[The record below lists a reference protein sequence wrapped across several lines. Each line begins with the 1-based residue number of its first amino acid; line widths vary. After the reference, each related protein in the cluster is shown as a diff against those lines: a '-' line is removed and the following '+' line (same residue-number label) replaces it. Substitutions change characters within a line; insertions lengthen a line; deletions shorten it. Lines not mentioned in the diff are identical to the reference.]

1 MKILFSFPGQGAQF
15 TNMLHQLPKSEVTQQ
30 VLNLASDVLQED
42 ILNLDSETALKNT
55 RSVQLC
61 ILITGVIYANLLQQ
75 QGVEADYVSGLSIGA
90 FPAAVFSGA
99 LDLSDAIKIVS
110 LRGEL
115 MQHAYPQG
123 YGLTSIQGLLE
134 QQVCLIVEQVN
145 SDQYPV
151 YIANFNDEQQ
161 FVIAGSDQAML
172 KVAQLA
178 KKMGARKV
186 VKLAISVPSH
196 CPLLTKTAHQLA
208 QAMDNISIKI
218 PRISYLSANNARII
232 NQVEKLR
239 DDLAY
244 NMARSVYWH
253 ETMTAAYER
262 GVRIAIEMPP
272 GAVLTGLTKKVMD
285 QGEVIA
291 LNQVGIVHAVQLV
304 KILT

>member
-1 MKILFSFPGQGAQF
+1 MKILFSFPGQGAQY

-30 VLNLASDVLQED
+30 VLNLASDILQED
-42 ILNLDSETALKNT
+42 VLNLDSETALKNT

-253 ETMTAAYER
+253 ETMIAAYER

-291 LNQVGIVHAVQLV
+291 LNQVGIIHAVQLV

>member
-1 MKILFSFPGQGAQF
+1 MKILFSFPGQGAQY

-208 QAMDNISIKI
+208 QAMDNISLKI

-244 NMARSVYWH
+244 NMARSIYWH

-291 LNQVGIVHAVQLV
+291 LNQVGIIHAVQLV

>member
-1 MKILFSFPGQGAQF
+1 MKILFSFPGQGAQY

-30 VLNLASDVLQED
+30 VLNLASDILQED

-291 LNQVGIVHAVQLV
+291 LNQVGLIHAVQLV

>member
-1 MKILFSFPGQGAQF
+1 MKILFSFPGQGAQY
-15 TNMLHQLPKSEVTQQ
+15 TNMLHQLPKSEITQQ

-115 MQHAYPQG
+115 MRHAYPQG

>member
-1 MKILFSFPGQGAQF
+1 MKILFSFPGQGAQY

-42 ILNLDSETALKNT
+42 VLNLDSEIALKNT

-208 QAMDNISIKI
+208 QAMNNISIKI

-291 LNQVGIVHAVQLV
+291 LNQVGIIHAVQLV

>member
-1 MKILFSFPGQGAQF
+1 MKILFSFPGQGAQY

-42 ILNLDSETALKNT
+42 VLNLDSETALKNT

>member
-1 MKILFSFPGQGAQF
+1 MKILFSFPGQGAQY

-42 ILNLDSETALKNT
+42 VLNLDSETALKNT

-291 LNQVGIVHAVQLV
+291 LNQVGLIHAVQLV

>member
-1 MKILFSFPGQGAQF
+1 MKILFSFPGQGAQY

-42 ILNLDSETALKNT
+42 VLNLDSETALKNT

-291 LNQVGIVHAVQLV
+291 LNQVGIIHAVQLV

>member
-1 MKILFSFPGQGAQF
+1 MKILFSFPGQGAQY
-15 TNMLHQLPKSEVTQQ
+15 TNMLHQLPKSEITQQ

-42 ILNLDSETALKNT
+42 VLNLDSETALKNT

-291 LNQVGIVHAVQLV
+291 LNQVGIVHVVQLV

>member
-1 MKILFSFPGQGAQF
+1 MKILFSFPGQGAQY

-42 ILNLDSETALKNT
+42 VLNLDSETALKNT

-208 QAMDNISIKI
+208 QAMDNISLKI

-244 NMARSVYWH
+244 NMARSIYWH

-291 LNQVGIVHAVQLV
+291 LNQVGIIHAVQLV

>member
-1 MKILFSFPGQGAQF
+1 MKILFSFPGQGAQY

-42 ILNLDSETALKNT
+42 VLNLDSETALKNT

-253 ETMTAAYER
+253 ETMIAAYER

>member
-1 MKILFSFPGQGAQF
+1 MKILFSFPGQGAQY
-15 TNMLHQLPKSEVTQQ
+15 TNMLHQLPKSEITQQ

-115 MQHAYPQG
+115 MRHAYPQG

-291 LNQVGIVHAVQLV
+291 LNQVGLIHAVQLV

>member
-1 MKILFSFPGQGAQF
+1 MKILFSFPGQGAQY

-42 ILNLDSETALKNT
+42 VLNLDSETALKNT

-99 LDLSDAIKIVS
+99 LNLSDAIKIVS

>member
-1 MKILFSFPGQGAQF
+1 MKILFSFPGQGAQY

-30 VLNLASDVLQED
+30 VLNLASDVLQEN

-291 LNQVGIVHAVQLV
+291 LNQVGIIHAVQLV

>member
-1 MKILFSFPGQGAQF
+1 MKILFSFPGQGAQY
-15 TNMLHQLPKSEVTQQ
+15 TNMLHQLPKSEITQQ

-42 ILNLDSETALKNT
+42 VLNLDSETALKNT

-291 LNQVGIVHAVQLV
+291 LNQVGLIHAVQLV

>member
-1 MKILFSFPGQGAQF
+1 MKILFSFPGQGAQY

-291 LNQVGIVHAVQLV
+291 LNQVGIIHAVQLV

>member
-1 MKILFSFPGQGAQF
+1 MKILFSFPGQGAQY

-42 ILNLDSETALKNT
+42 VLNLDSETALKNT

-151 YIANFNDEQQ
+151 YIANFNDEEQ

-196 CPLLTKTAHQLA
+196 CPLLTKIAHQLA

>member
-1 MKILFSFPGQGAQF
+1 MKILFSFPGQGAQY
-15 TNMLHQLPKSEVTQQ
+15 TNMLHQLPKSEITQQ

>member
-1 MKILFSFPGQGAQF
+1 MKILFSFPGQGAQY

-90 FPAAVFSGA
+90 FPAAVFSGV

-291 LNQVGIVHAVQLV
+291 LNQVGIIHAVQLV

>member
-1 MKILFSFPGQGAQF
+1 MKILFSFPGQGAQY

-208 QAMDNISIKI
+208 QAMDNISLKI

-291 LNQVGIVHAVQLV
+291 LNQVGLIHAVQLV

>member
-1 MKILFSFPGQGAQF
+1 MKILFSFPGQGAQY
-15 TNMLHQLPKSEVTQQ
+15 TNMLHQLPKREVTQQ
-30 VLNLASDVLQED
+30 VLNLASDILQED
-42 ILNLDSETALKNT
+42 VLNLDSETALKNT

-291 LNQVGIVHAVQLV
+291 LNQVGLIHAVQLV

>member
-1 MKILFSFPGQGAQF
+1 MKILFSFPGQGAQY

-42 ILNLDSETALKNT
+42 VLNLDSETALKNT

-208 QAMDNISIKI
+208 QAMDNISLKI

-291 LNQVGIVHAVQLV
+291 LNQVGIIHAVQLV

>member
-1 MKILFSFPGQGAQF
+1 MKILFSFPGQGAQY

-42 ILNLDSETALKNT
+42 VLNLDSETALKNT

-110 LRGEL
+110 LRGKL

>member
-1 MKILFSFPGQGAQF
+1 MKILFSFPGQGAQY

>member
-1 MKILFSFPGQGAQF
+1 MKILFSFPGQGAQY

-208 QAMDNISIKI
+208 QAMNNISIKI

>member
-1 MKILFSFPGQGAQF
+1 MKILFSFPGQGAQY
-15 TNMLHQLPKSEVTQQ
+15 TNMLHQLPKSEITQQ

-42 ILNLDSETALKNT
+42 VLNLDSETALKNT

-134 QQVCLIVEQVN
+134 QQVCLIVDQVN

>member
-1 MKILFSFPGQGAQF
+1 MKILFSFPGQGAQY

-291 LNQVGIVHAVQLV
+291 LNQVGLIHAVQLV

>member
-1 MKILFSFPGQGAQF
+1 MKILFSFPGQGAQY
-15 TNMLHQLPKSEVTQQ
+15 TNMLHQLPKSEITQQ

-42 ILNLDSETALKNT
+42 VLNLDSETALKNT

>member
-1 MKILFSFPGQGAQF
+1 MKILFSFPGQGAQY

-42 ILNLDSETALKNT
+42 VLNLDSETALKNT

-99 LDLSDAIKIVS
+99 LNLSDAIKIVS

-218 PRISYLSANNARII
+218 PRISYLSAN
-232 NQVEKLR
+232 
-239 DDLAY
+239 
-244 NMARSVYWH
+244 
-253 ETMTAAYER
+253 TT
-262 GVRIAIEMPP
+262 
-272 GAVLTGLTKKVMD
+272 
-285 QGEVIA
+285 
-291 LNQVGIVHAVQLV
+291 
-304 KILT
+304 

>member
-1 MKILFSFPGQGAQF
+1 MKILFSFPGQGAQY

-30 VLNLASDVLQED
+30 VLNLASDVLQEN
-42 ILNLDSETALKNT
+42 ILDLDSETALKNT

-291 LNQVGIVHAVQLV
+291 LNQVGIIHAVQLV

>member
-1 MKILFSFPGQGAQF
+1 MKILFSFPGQGAQY

-196 CPLLTKTAHQLA
+196 CPLLTKTADQLA

-291 LNQVGIVHAVQLV
+291 LNQVGIIHAVQLV

>member
-1 MKILFSFPGQGAQF
+1 MKILFSFPGQGAQY

-30 VLNLASDVLQED
+30 VLNLASDVLQEN

>member
-1 MKILFSFPGQGAQF
+1 MKILFSFPGQGAQY
-15 TNMLHQLPKSEVTQQ
+15 TNMLHQLPKSEITQQ

-42 ILNLDSETALKNT
+42 VLNLDSETALKNT

-291 LNQVGIVHAVQLV
+291 LNQVGIIHAVQLV

>member
-1 MKILFSFPGQGAQF
+1 MKILFSFPGQGAQY

-42 ILNLDSETALKNT
+42 VLNLDSETALKNT

-208 QAMDNISIKI
+208 QAMDNISLKI

-253 ETMTAAYER
+253 ETMIAAYER

>member
-1 MKILFSFPGQGAQF
+1 MKILFSFPGQGAQY

-42 ILNLDSETALKNT
+42 VLNLDSETALKNT

-244 NMARSVYWH
+244 NMARSIYWH

-285 QGEVIA
+285 QGEAIA
-291 LNQVGIVHAVQLV
+291 LNQVGIIHAVQLV

>member
-1 MKILFSFPGQGAQF
+1 MKILFSFPGQGAQY

-42 ILNLDSETALKNT
+42 VLNLDSETALKNT

-99 LDLSDAIKIVS
+99 LNLSDAIKIVS

-178 KKMGARKV
+178 KKIGARKV

-239 DDLAY
+239 NDLAY

>member
-1 MKILFSFPGQGAQF
+1 MKILFSFPGQGAQY
-15 TNMLHQLPKSEVTQQ
+15 TNMLHQLPKSEITQQ

-42 ILNLDSETALKNT
+42 VLNLDSETALKNT

-90 FPAAVFSGA
+90 FPAAVFSGV

-134 QQVCLIVEQVN
+134 QQVFLIVEQVN

>member
-1 MKILFSFPGQGAQF
+1 MKILFSFPGQGAQY

-218 PRISYLSANNARII
+218 PLISYLSANNARII

>member
-1 MKILFSFPGQGAQF
+1 MKILFSFPGQGAQY

-244 NMARSVYWH
+244 NMARSVCWH

-291 LNQVGIVHAVQLV
+291 LNQVGIIHAVQLV